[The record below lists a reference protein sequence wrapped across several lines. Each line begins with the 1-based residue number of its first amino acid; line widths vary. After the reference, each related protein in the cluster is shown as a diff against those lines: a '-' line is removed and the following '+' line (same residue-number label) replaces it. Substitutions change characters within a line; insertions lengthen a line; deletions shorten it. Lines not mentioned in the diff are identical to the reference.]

1 MKTDLNTQNQA
12 VASRD
17 KLAAD
22 IAAIAGEAGELL
34 KEFSGDKVQRAR
46 QALTQAESAVRN
58 RASGVGSVAG
68 DYVHAHP
75 WRAIG
80 IASAAALV
88 VGLLVARR

>member
-1 MKTDLNTQNQA
+1 MKTDLNTQSQA

-34 KEFSGDKVQRAR
+34 KEFSGDQVQRAR
-46 QALTQAESAVRN
+46 RALAEAESAVRG
-58 RASGVGSVAG
+58 RAGEFGSVAG

-80 IASAAALV
+80 IASAAGLV
-88 VGLLVARR
+88 LGWLVARR